1 MKDEEEFRT
10 GIFSCGEKDYTFA
23 LKNFKFLIMD
33 PSKESINFLPN
44 RESSSLFSDEQ
55 GAIYG
60 STYDAHSIA
69 IYAPN
74 FKCNIDGY
82 RILRTDNYLI
92 RQANICPHPQDVFLS
107 FNTIEFYGGTLS
119 KVFSPK
125 ALSVKAETKDETI
138 LKTSDDSIDFSFM
151 YNGSLCEVSV
161 YSSISRSYSASIKSI
176 ENSIICLSMH
186 FVTPQRMSDVFTHYH
201 NIRQLLS
208 FMVFRK
214 NITFDKVCLCNLSD
228 DIPP

>member
-82 RILRTDNYLI
+82 RTSIILQI
-92 RQANICPHPQDVFLS
+92 S
-107 FNTIEFYGGTLS
+107 FNAIRTNDNFITGMDFIKGYFYIC
-119 KVFSPK
+119 VVQ
-125 ALSVKAETKDETI
+125 SVVLFI
-138 LKTSDDSIDFSFM
+138 
-151 YNGSLCEVSV
+151 
-161 YSSISRSYSASIKSI
+161 
-176 ENSIICLSMH
+176 
-186 FVTPQRMSDVFTHYH
+186 
-201 NIRQLLS
+201 
-208 FMVFRK
+208 
-214 NITFDKVCLCNLSD
+214 
-228 DIPP
+228 

>member
-82 RILRTDNYLI
+82 RILRTDKNLI
-92 RQANICPHPQDVFLS
+92 RQANICPHPQYVFL
-107 FNTIEFYGGTLS
+107 
-119 KVFSPK
+119 
-125 ALSVKAETKDETI
+125 
-138 LKTSDDSIDFSFM
+138 
-151 YNGSLCEVSV
+151 
-161 YSSISRSYSASIKSI
+161 
-176 ENSIICLSMH
+176 
-186 FVTPQRMSDVFTHYH
+186 
-201 NIRQLLS
+201 
-208 FMVFRK
+208 
-214 NITFDKVCLCNLSD
+214 
-228 DIPP
+228 